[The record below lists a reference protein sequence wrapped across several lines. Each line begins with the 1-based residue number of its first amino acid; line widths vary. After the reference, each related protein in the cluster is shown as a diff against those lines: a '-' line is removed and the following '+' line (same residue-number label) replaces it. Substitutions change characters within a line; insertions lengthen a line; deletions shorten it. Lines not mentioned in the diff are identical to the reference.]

1 MAYPYPS
8 EQPGEFWVTYTR
20 QVAALY
26 ERAGQPFPDAGG
38 EAFRWFSRPAYDIG
52 AGMEPEAAR
61 VKHLRGLEEGLGLV
75 PPAPPIQ
82 RLHRSGRWLRREDGT
97 RFLWQ
102 GVSGFGL
109 LYRLRESEDDVVWYL
124 DWARAQERN
133 VVRVFTTAANL
144 FDLSPDTGL
153 SLLPRLCGLAAARGI
168 YIEAVAIIDSAVR
181 AYDTQGHLDRVRGMV
196 ETTPNLLVEGGNE
209 LMPLHE
215 TQSEAGRNRVWR
227 YAGVTGGVYAQGS
240 THNGSDDSA
249 VLGGGDYV
257 PVHFDRSDGENGWR
271 WVRHTKEGWDLSEAT
286 WKFVVNDEP
295 RRDDLDRDR
304 QFALGALC
312 RICGLGDT
320 FHYDGGRYWMLPT
333 PEEQSALDERQHGWT
348 LVGHHGLD
356 DGNFKNA
363 GWSDSPIKS
372 FDTTAALR
380 CYSRVNG
387 GRGVT
392 LVLGVT
398 GDPQIE
404 WQHGWSTYGAIV
416 DRPTT
421 RLLAIQR

>member
-38 EAFRWFSRPAYDIG
+38 EAFRWFSRPAHDIG
-52 AGMEPEAAR
+52 AGGGAGGGGGG
-61 VKHLRGLEEGLGLV
+61 HLRGAGEGGGERV
-75 PPAPPIQ
+75 GGGVGGGRARPPPAPPIQ

-109 LYRLRESEDDVVWYL
+109 LYRLRESEDDVVRFL
-124 DWARAQERN
+124 NWAQANDRN

-153 SLLPRLCGLAAARGI
+153 SLLPRLCGLAAARGV
-168 YIEAVAIIDSAVR
+168 YIEAVAVVDSAVR
-181 AYDTQGHLDRVRGMV
+181 AYDTEMHLDRVRGLV

-209 LMPLHE
+209 LMPLHK
-215 TQSEAGRNRVWR
+215 TQSDAGRNRVW
-227 YAGVTGGVYAQGS
+227 YYSSVGGGVYAQGS
-240 THNGSDDSA
+240 THNGSDESEILA
-249 VLGGGDYV
+249 GGDYV

-271 WVRHTKEGWDLSEAT
+271 HVRHVKEGWNLSEQT
-286 WKFVVNDEP
+286 GKFVVNDEP
-295 RRDDLDRDR
+295 RRDDLGRDR

-320 FHYDGGRYWMLPT
+320 FHYTGGGYWALPT
-333 PEEQSALDERQHGWT
+333 P
-348 LVGHHGLD
+348 
-356 DGNFKNA
+356 
-363 GWSDSPIKS
+363 
-372 FDTTAALR
+372 
-380 CYSRVNG
+380 G
-387 GRGVT
+387 G
-392 LVLGVT
+392 
-398 GDPQIE
+398 
-404 WQHGWSTYGAIV
+404 
-416 DRPTT
+416 
-421 RLLAIQR
+421 